1 MLDRALRLGAP
12 EVVGGH
18 LDRSERILLDSCGA
32 HPDRIH
38 PTKGTTYMTRMRI
51 FAAAAAL
58 AAMAA
63 AEAQTPKPEDQ
74 LKLRKAAYSLMNY
87 SLGSIDA
94 MVEGKR
100 PFVKEDALRH
110 AELLATL
117 STIPKGFFGEGG
129 DKDETPA
136 NPHTCTNP
144 PHLHNKLHTLILH

>member
-1 MLDRALRLGAP
+1 
-12 EVVGGH
+12 
-18 LDRSERILLDSCGA
+18 
-32 HPDRIH
+32 
-38 PTKGTTYMTRMRI
+38 MTRMRI

-117 STIPKGFFGEGG
+117 STIPKGFFGEGSDKGETRAKPEVWTNRADFDKKMESMIVETGKLAQVAKSG
-129 DKDETPA
+129 DPA
-136 NPHTCTNP
+136 AIKKAVHDVDAACTGC
-144 PHLHNKLHTLILH
+144 HDDYRTKRKG